1 MISCNKLDT
10 ILPFLQRGTMQT
22 GRIGFVFGFGKT
34 TMEVT
39 ADGVTQTAE
48 RTVLGPFAI
57 EYRTSYA
64 L

>member
-10 ILPFLQRGTMQT
+10 ILQFLQRGTVQT
-22 GRIGFVFGFGKT
+22 VRTGFVFGKT

-48 RTVLGPFAI
+48 KTVIGPFAI
-57 EYRTSYA
+57 
-64 L
+64 